1 MDLIG
6 KKIFISAAGAG
17 MGYSVAKN
25 ALNVG
30 AEVYA
35 TDLKPE
41 GLENLNSLGA
51 KTETLDIT
59 RDDLIQDYF
68 SKAPDFDGIVNM
80 AGWVHHGTILDVN
93 KTDWR
98 NSFLVNLDSMYFVIK
113 EAIPGLQRNGGGS
126 IINMA
131 SLASSVKGFPFR
143 AAYSTSKAAVI
154 GLTKSVAV
162 DFMNDG
168 IRCNAICPGTI
179 ETPSLH
185 ERMDSMAEK
194 LGSKK
199 AATDWFVSRQPMGRL
214 GQPDEIASLIIYLL
228 SDAGSYA
235 TGQPFIVDG
244 GTIA

>member
-1 MDLIG
+1 MYLKG

-17 MGYSVAKN
+17 MGFSVAKI
-25 ALNVG
+25 ALNAG

-35 TDLKPE
+35 TDLEPT
-41 GLENLNSLGA
+41 GLQKLSAFGA
-51 KTETLDIT
+51 QTETLDVT
-59 RDDLIQDYF
+59 KDGSIQDYF

-80 AGWVHHGTILDVN
+80 AGWVHHGTILDVTE
-93 KTDWR
+93 TDWR
-98 NSFLVNLDSMYFVIK
+98 KSFLINLDSMYFVIK
-113 EAIPGLQRNGGGS
+113 AAIPGLQRNGGGS
-126 IINMA
+126 IVNMA

-162 DFMNDG
+162 DFMGDG

-185 ERMDSMAEK
+185 ERINSMAEK

-199 AATDWFVSRQPMGRL
+199 QQKNGSFQDSQWGGLVNPMK
-214 GQPDEIASLIIYLL
+214 
-228 SDAGSYA
+228 
-235 TGQPFIVDG
+235 
-244 GTIA
+244 